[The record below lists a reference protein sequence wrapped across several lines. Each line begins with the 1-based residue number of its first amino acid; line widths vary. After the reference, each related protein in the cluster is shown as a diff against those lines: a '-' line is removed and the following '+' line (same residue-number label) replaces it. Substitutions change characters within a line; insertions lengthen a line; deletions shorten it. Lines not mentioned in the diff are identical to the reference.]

1 MQKYLN
7 NLSVRSRMILSIM
20 TFLIT
25 LLMALYQAYDT
36 INANIDFAVK
46 ERMGNEYQRPLA
58 KILRDAG
65 TMRVALAQTQKNQ
78 DTLNAVRSAID
89 AEVTELAA
97 VQEKIGVD
105 LQFTDEGL
113 ASRGREHLKFETVA
127 AKWQGISTALA
138 QSDYTQS
145 TKDNLVSFIGD
156 IRGMIAH
163 SGDTSNLILDPDLD
177 SYYLMDVTLLALPQT
192 IDRMPAIVAEL
203 LLTLQNQIGPSAPAF
218 QTRAAVLAALLKE
231 ADIARV
237 AADMDVSLKEDTN
250 FYGKSPTYEQ
260 NMVPLHTAY
269 QDSNAVFAKTVDDIS
284 NIAVADPAPVLT
296 NWQSAYENAYALWAK
311 GFDEL
316 DGLLDARIAA
326 YRTQQQ
332 QVLIFSAIG
341 VAISLTLF
349 FFVVNSLTAPLAS
362 LTAVMK
368 KLADQKLNINV
379 PFTDARSEIGDIARS
394 VQVFKNNA
402 ESVLRLQDEQ
412 EEFKVTQ
419 QEEKARTA
427 LKLADDFDKSI
438 SAIVEKV
445 SMAANEMQSV
455 AEELNRGIENTNSQ
469 SMAVSAASE
478 QASVNV
484 QTVASATEELSASIR
499 EVSHNINE
507 TASKARVCT
516 DSART
521 SQQKLGELQKA
532 VNEIDEV
539 INAIKAVAE
548 QTNLLALNATIEA
561 ARAGEAG
568 KGFSV
573 VASEVKTLA
582 NETHRMTDD
591 ITTKVTTVK
600 ATAIATIAAVN
611 DILTQIQ
618 AVDEKAGAVAVAI
631 EQQYTATNEI
641 SRNVQEA
648 SAGTREVSQSIG
660 AIQKAA
666 NDSAVTT
673 RTLKTASDQLASN
686 SLSLKQSVD
695 EFLDKVRAG

>member
-1 MQKYLN
+1 M
-7 NLSVRSRMILSIM
+7 
-20 TFLIT
+20 IT
-25 LLMALYQAYDT
+25 LVVALYQAYDS

-46 ERMGNEYQRPLA
+46 EKMGNEYQRPLA

-65 TMRVALAQTQKNQ
+65 TIRVALMQTQKNP
-78 DTLNAVRSAID
+78 DVLNAARSAIESEM
-89 AEVTELAA
+89 AELAT
-97 VQEKIGVD
+97 VQTKIGVD

-113 ASRGREHLKFETVA
+113 ASRGREHLKYETVA
-127 AKWQGISTALA
+127 EKWAGIASAISQA
-138 QSDYTQS
+138 DYSQS
-145 TKDNLVSFIGD
+145 THDNLVSFIGD

-192 IDRMPAIVAEL
+192 IDRLSAIVAEL
-203 LLTLQNQIGPSAPAF
+203 IPTLQNQMGPATPAF
-218 QTRAAVLAALLKE
+218 QTRAAVMAALLKE
-231 ADIARV
+231 ADMARI
-237 AADMDVSLKEDTN
+237 AADMDTSLKEDPN

-260 NMVPLHTAY
+260 NMIPLHTSY
-269 QDSNAVFAKTVDDIS
+269 QDANGVFAKAVDELS
-284 NIAVADPAPVLT
+284 NVPVGDPSALLLS
-296 NWQSAYENAYALWAK
+296 WQSAYESAYALWEK

-332 QVLIFSAIG
+332 EVMIVSAIG
-341 VAISLTLF
+341 VAISLILF
-349 FFVVNSLTAPLAS
+349 FLVVNSLTKPLAA
-362 LTAVMK
+362 LTSVMK
-368 KLADQKLNINV
+368 KLADQKLNVEV
-379 PFTDARSEIGDIARS
+379 PFTTSHSEIGDIARS

-412 EEFKVTQ
+412 EELKVKQ
-419 QEEKARTA
+419 QEEKARMA
-427 LKLADDFDKSI
+427 MKLADDFEHSI

-445 SMAANEMQSV
+445 GTAAREMQSV
-455 AEELNRGIENTNSQ
+455 ADELNRGIENTNSQ

-478 QASVNV
+478 EASVNV
-484 QTVASATEELSASIR
+484 QTVASATEQLSASIR

-507 TASKARVCT
+507 TANKARVCT

-521 SQQKLGELQKA
+521 SQQKLEELQKA

-591 ITTKVTTVK
+591 ITNKVTTVK
-600 ATAIATIAAVN
+600 ATAIATITAVN
-611 DILTQIQ
+611 GIM
-618 AVDEKAGAVAVAI
+618 
-631 EQQYTATNEI
+631 
-641 SRNVQEA
+641 
-648 SAGTREVSQSIG
+648 

-666 NDSAVTT
+666 NDSAQTT
-673 RTLKTASDQLASN
+673 RTLKSASDQLATS
-686 SLSLKQSVD
+686 SQSLKESVD
-695 EFLDKVRAG
+695 QFLDKVRAG